1 MSGVGVVIDVDIFD
15 AEKAAGIDDEFG
27 TASKLV
33 DVALVD
39 TDRHAIVTFF
49 RDEDFDFDVAG
60 ATISVV

>member
-1 MSGVGVVIDVDIFD
+1 MSSVGVAIDVDIFD

-33 DVALVD
+33 DVALVEV
-39 TDRHAIVTFF
+39 DRDAIVALF
-49 RDEDFDFDVAG
+49 RNEDLDFDVAG